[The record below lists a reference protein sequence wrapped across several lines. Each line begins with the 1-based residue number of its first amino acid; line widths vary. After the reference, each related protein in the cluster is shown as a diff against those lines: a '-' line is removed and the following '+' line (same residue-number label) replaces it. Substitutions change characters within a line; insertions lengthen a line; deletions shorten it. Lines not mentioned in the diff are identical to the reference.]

1 MLTHH
6 QTSSPEKAAD
16 FARGLWEAAA
26 LSGGRPVVGVVGAGH
41 IKGIAQK
48 WDKDY
53 IGSPEAA
60 RLAYLMTQPPPGYSP
75 LLPYLTSATVGA
87 LLSPPLSAGTRVTA
101 LTESFR
107 LE

>member
-1 MLTHH
+1 MTHH
-6 QTSSPEKAAD
+6 QTRTAKKAAD
-16 FARGLWEAAA
+16 SARGLWEAAA

-75 LLPYLTSATVGA
+75 LLPYFTAAAVGA
-87 LLSPPLSAGTRVTA
+87 SLPTSLSEKS
-101 LTESFR
+101 
-107 LE
+107 